1 MPRQL
6 NIRSDE
12 AWSTATGLAERLGK
26 TTTDVVVEA
35 LREYQ
40 ASRRIPSTK
49 VTAAEA
55 AENARSI
62 MERVRKTNRRRIP
75 GLTSDTSDL
84 YDDDGLPR

>member
-12 AWSTATGLAERLGK
+12 AWETARGLAEKLGK

-40 ASRRIPSTK
+40 AKRRIPSTK
-49 VTAAEA
+49 VTPEEA
-55 AENARSI
+55 DENFRSI
-62 MERVRKTNRRRIP
+62 MRSVHDANLARIP
-75 GLTSDTSDL
+75 GLTSDMSDL
-84 YDDDGLPR
+84 YDDDGLPV